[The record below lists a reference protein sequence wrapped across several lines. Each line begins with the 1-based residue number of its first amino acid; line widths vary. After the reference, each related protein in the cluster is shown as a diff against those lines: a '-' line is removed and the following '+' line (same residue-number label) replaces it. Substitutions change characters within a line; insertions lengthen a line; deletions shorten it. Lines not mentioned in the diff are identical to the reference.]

1 MAEDADLRQARV
13 LAGLLQATIAD
24 LSQRL
29 EAPATP
35 PRRARSLRRA
45 HPRQP
50 VNSLRHEFHEA
61 HRLLD
66 GLYRRYPEMVAGLRP
81 PREGVDTDRA
91 HQPPRHPRPSP

>member
-1 MAEDADLRQARV
+1 M
-13 LAGLLQATIAD
+13 LAGLLRATIAD

-35 PRRARSLRRA
+35 LRRGRSLGGGA
-45 HPRQP
+45 QSRQP
-50 VNSLRHEFHEA
+50 VNALRREFHEA

-81 PREGVDTDRA
+81 PREGVHTGRA
-91 HQPPRHPRPSP
+91 HQPPRHPRPSA